1 MIIDVAVPGDSRVH
15 AKEIEKLE
23 KYQELKRE
31 QGRLWSLKKV
41 QVVPVVVGALGCISK
56 GFKRWIEILGIEVN
70 VGTVQ
75 KTALLGTARILRKVL
90 EM

>member
-1 MIIDVAVPGDSRVH
+1 M
-15 AKEIEKLE
+15 
-23 KYQELKRE
+23 
-31 QGRLWSLKKV
+31 
-41 QVVPVVVGALGCISK
+41 PVVVGALVCISK